1 MTGDILSILLG
12 IALGTLASLPTVL
25 VVTLFV
31 PRARPDDVIEGEWR
45 PLATDSKQLVVFD
58 DGNSRLRQYAD

>member
-12 IALGTLASLPTVL
+12 VALGTLASLPTVL

-31 PRARPDDVIEGEWR
+31 PRSRHDDVIEGEWKEVK
-45 PLATDSKQLVVFD
+45 TDSKQLVVFD
-58 DGNSRLRQYAD
+58 GSSRLRQYAD